1 MALRDKYTAGL
12 VAMGFTKI
20 DSRCTKWDVY
30 QGDTIKL
37 YGVNAVR
44 GTNDRFMFVSRKGPS
59 LRFNVT
65 GKATDG
71 TYAVIDKVKEM
82 IIKSSGM

>member
-1 MALRDKYTAGL
+1 MTLREKYTAGL

-37 YGVNAVR
+37 FGVNATR

-59 LRFNVT
+59 LRYNVT
-65 GKATDG
+65 GKSTDG
-71 TYAVIDKVKEM
+71 TYAVIVPVKER
-82 IIKSSGM
+82 IIKASGM